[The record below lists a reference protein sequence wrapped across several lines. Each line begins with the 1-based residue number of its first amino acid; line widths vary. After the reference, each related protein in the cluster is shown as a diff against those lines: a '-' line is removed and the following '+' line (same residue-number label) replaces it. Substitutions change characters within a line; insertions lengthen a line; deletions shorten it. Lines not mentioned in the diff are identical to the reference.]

1 MGKMNESAV
10 GTAVGI
16 DVSKLKLDVCVA
28 AGTKF
33 KYKVVKNTRSGHA
46 ELITWLV
53 QRKLPH
59 DVPVVLEATGPYSE
73 AAATALADAG
83 WRVSVVNPARVKGF
97 AQSQLSRNKTDKAD
111 AKLLATFAQRADLE
125 LWRPPSR
132 AVRDLHAL
140 VERLQALQD
149 MRQQESNRLEALSQ
163 GMPQGER
170 SRVIVMVQDH
180 IDWLSRQIADIESKI
195 HDHIDNNP
203 DLKHDAE
210 LIRSIPGCGPKLAA
224 QFLAYVGDVRR
235 FKSAKALAAFVGVTP
250 KQKQSGTS
258 VNGRTT
264 ISRAGHSAA
273 RKALYM
279 PGLVAKHHN
288 PVIMA
293 MAKRLE
299 SRGMSPKAIV
309 GASMRRLVHLIYGVI
324 NSGKRF
330 DMEIPMRALAF
341 QDGI

>member
-1 MGKMNESAV
+1 MNEA
-10 GTAVGI
+10 AVGI

-28 AGTKF
+28 IGVAVGAKY

-46 ELITWLV
+46 ELIAWLL
-53 QRKLPH
+53 QRHLAV

-83 WRVSVVNPARVKGF
+83 WSVSVVNPARVKGF

-125 LWRPPSR
+125 LWQPPSP
-132 AVRDLHAL
+132 AVRELHAL
-140 VERLQALQD
+140 VDRLQALQD
-149 MRQQESNRLEALSQ
+149 MHQQECNRLEALSQ
-163 GMPQGER
+163 FTLEGKQ
-170 SRVIVMVQDH
+170 SRVIAMVQEH
-180 IDWLSRQIADIESKI
+180 INWLNTQIAEIESEI
-195 HDHIDNNP
+195 HDHIDSNP
-203 DLKHDAE
+203 DLKHDAD

-250 KQKQSGTS
+250 RQKQSGSS

-264 ISRAGHSAA
+264 ISRAGHA
-273 RKALYM
+273 RARRALYM
-279 PGLVAKHHN
+279 PGLVAKRYN
-288 PVIMA
+288 PVVMA

-299 SRGMSPKAIV
+299 SRGMAPKAIV
-309 GASMRRLVHLIYGVI
+309 GASMRKLVHLIYGVI
-324 NSGKRF
+324 KSGTYF
-330 DMEIPMRALAF
+330 DMQIPMRGLAF

>member
-1 MGKMNESAV
+1 MNESAVGTAV

-16 DVSKLKLDVCVA
+16 DVSKLKLNVCVSV
-28 AGTKF
+28 GTKF

-46 ELITWLV
+46 ELIAWLL
-53 QRKLPH
+53 QRHLPA

-73 AAATALADAG
+73 AAATTLADAG

-111 AKLLATFAQRADLE
+111 ARLLATFAQRADLE
-125 LWRPPSR
+125 LWQPPSLATR
-132 AVRDLHAL
+132 ELHAL
-140 VERLQALQD
+140 VERLRALQD

-163 GMPQGER
+163 GMRKQ
-170 SRVIVMVQDH
+170 STVIVMVRDH

-273 RKALYM
+273 RKALHM
-279 PGLVAKHHN
+279 PGLVAKQHN

-299 SRGMSPKAIV
+299 GRGMPPKAIV

-324 NSGKRF
+324 NSGNPF
-330 DMEIPMRALAF
+330 DMAIPMRGLAF

>member
-1 MGKMNESAV
+1 MDKMNES
-10 GTAVGI
+10 AVGI
-16 DVSKLKLDVCVA
+16 DVSKLKLDVCVVD
-28 AGTKF
+28 GTKF

-46 ELITWLV
+46 ELIAWLV
-53 QRKLPH
+53 QRKLPA
-59 DVPVVLEATGPYSE
+59 DVPVVLEATGAYSE
-73 AAATALADAG
+73 AAATALADAA

-97 AQSQLSRNKTDKAD
+97 ALSQLSRNKTDKAD
-111 AKLLATFAQRADLE
+111 AKLLALFAQRADLE
-125 LWRPPSR
+125 LWQPPSP
-132 AVRDLHAL
+132 AVRELHAL

-163 GMPQGER
+163 YTPQGEQ
-170 SRVIVMVQDH
+170 SRVIAMVNDH
-180 IDWLSRQIADIESKI
+180 IDWLTAQITSIESEI
-195 HDHIDNNP
+195 HDHIDSNP
-203 DLKHDAE
+203 DLKRDAE

-224 QFLAYVGDVRR
+224 QFLGYIGDVRR

-250 KQKQSGTS
+250 RQKQSGTS

-264 ISRAGHSAA
+264 ISRAGHAAA

-288 PVIMA
+288 PVIIA
-293 MAKRLE
+293 MAKRLQ
-299 SRGMSPKAIV
+299 SRGMAPKAIV

-330 DMEIPMRALAF
+330 DMEIPMRGLAF